1 MNEPTDKGFFLC
13 AVLCY
18 GFSVVYSVLLW
29 RKGFRRD
36 DWVNYGIFAAGFI
49 FHTIAL
55 ATRGFSLS
63 RCPIHNLHEAIAF
76 VGWTIVAAYLV
87 IGLSARFRFLGAF
100 ASPVIFAIGVLALMP
115 GLDPPTEEQAFDVKW
130 VSLHVAF
137 ILLAYGA
144 LGLSAVAGAMYL
156 SVDHDLRINKMRA
169 LRSLMP
175 PVQRLEKTVVRMMV
189 AGFGFWTAGLAVVP
203 LLARQDPTLNLASDP
218 KTIWTVVVWLAY
230 LAMLVMHW
238 KFTPGGR
245 RFAIS
250 AIAGFAFIMLTFWG
264 VNLLSSV
271 HNP

>member
-1 MNEPTDKGFFLC
+1 MNQPTDKLFFLG

-18 GFSVVYSVLLW
+18 GISVVYSVLLW

-36 DWVNYGIFAAGFI
+36 DWVNYGIFAAGFV
-49 FHTIAL
+49 FLTVSL
-55 ATRGFSLS
+55 GMRGFSLS
-63 RCPIHNLHEAIAF
+63 RCPIHNLYEAIAF
-76 VGWTIVAAYLV
+76 IAWTIVAAYLV
-87 IGLSARFRFLGAF
+87 IGLSCRFRFLGAF

-115 GLDPPTEEQAFDVKW
+115 GLDPPTEEHVFNLKW
-130 VSLHVAF
+130 LSLHVALN
-137 ILLAYGA
+137 LLAYA
-144 LGLSAVAGAMYL
+144 AFGLSAVAGSMYL
-156 SVDHDLRINKMRA
+156 SADHDLRRNKKRA

-175 PVQRLEKTVVRMMV
+175 PVQRLEKTIVRMMV

-203 LLARQDPTLNLASDP
+203 LLARQDPDLNLASDP
-218 KTIWTVVVWLAY
+218 KTIWTAVVWLGY
-230 LAMLVMHW
+230 LAMLIIHW

-264 VNLLSSV
+264 VNLLSAV